1 MRKGGGLEAMR
12 AQRERTRS
20 LLAALSPADWELP
33 CLPGWAVRDVVAHL
47 VASDQASVTG
57 AIVRPLFGS
66 SDRSVIER
74 WNDRAVLRWRDRSP
88 QELIDARMRWGAR
101 AERFGK
107 MVPGALSQTPVGTPY
122 GRQPLAFLLYLRVWD
137 EWVHEQ
143 DIRWALGD
151 ARDDVPAPPTLAIAE
166 ALADMTLAVLPR
178 KRLPEMDRSVGVAR
192 LVVDPSPPDGS
203 VTARPVVWGVDF
215 ARRQYGGRVNAK
227 PDAEIRV
234 HSAALALLLAARVD
248 WRRLDPRWLSV
259 EGDGELAAALLDS
272 VPLPSSEGA
281 APA

>member
-1 MRKGGGLEAMR
+1 MKKAGGLEAMR
-12 AQRERTRS
+12 AQRERTRA
-20 LLAALSPADWELP
+20 LLTELSPDDWDLP

-57 AIVRPLFGS
+57 AIVRPLFGT

-74 WNDRAVLRWRDRSP
+74 WNDRAVLRWRERP
-88 QELIDARMRWGAR
+88 PEELIEARMRWGAR
-101 AERFGK
+101 AERFGRL
-107 MVPGALSQTPVGTPY
+107 VPGALSRMPVGTPY
-122 GRQPLAFLLYLRVWD
+122 GRQSLAFLLYLRVWD

-143 DIRWALGD
+143 DIHWALG
-151 ARDDVPAPPTLAIAE
+151 APRDDVPAPPPLYIAQ
-166 ALADMTLAVLPR
+166 AVADMTLAVLPR
-178 KRLPEMDRSVGVAR
+178 KRLPEVGRSVGVVR
-192 LVVDPSPPDGS
+192 LVVDPSPPDGA

-215 ARRQYGGRVNAK
+215 ARRQYGARVTAK

-234 HSAALALLLAARVD
+234 HAAALALLLASRVD
-248 WRRLDPRWLSV
+248 WRRLDATWLTV
-259 EGDGELAAALLDS
+259 EGDREAAAALLDG